1 MGLFSLGLFV
11 LIFLSGC
18 VAARDPQPIQIK
30 QSGDQGL
37 TCDQIAIEY
46 KTNTEVAAAKI
57 AKNKSDDTREM
68 WLGILVWPGLFD
80 LKNADGTE
88 GNALLDRNIYLK
100 ETARNMK
107 CQGVETWSAQ
117 PERYT

>member
-1 MGLFSLGLFV
+1 LGSFSLALFI

-30 QSGDQGL
+30 QSGDEGL
-37 TCDQIAIEY
+37 TCDQMAIEY

-57 AKNKSDDTREM
+57 AKNKRDDTREM

-88 GNALLDRNIYLK
+88 GNALLDRNIYLREK
-100 ETARNMK
+100 ARDMK
-107 CQGVETWSAQ
+107 CQGVDAWPTQ